1 MIFAL
6 VGAWV
11 VYLFLNH
18 LGTSPLENWD
28 EAFYADG
35 IRAMVR
41 SHNFIIPSWNQAVF
55 VDKPPLYYWLGS
67 ISVSLFGLSEWAIR
81 LPSVLAAIITVYLC
95 GWYMWRRFGIVPAL
109 VTLMVLISNGLYIYR
124 SRGANLDAVATLW
137 IVVSFL
143 LIQQKSRYMPIW
155 FGLCIGLL
163 YLTKASLSYYL
174 IPIFIAHTLNSYM
187 YHKPINEYA
196 KFVLVQ
202 ITLFFI
208 SAAVLPIL
216 WLASAYY
223 ANGLSF
229 VSYFLFSSD
238 QGTARLSLSHMNL
251 SYLGYMRESVGVWF
265 GFVAIGGYLMM
276 MRDIRKYLTT
286 LLYGTVLFAMLS
298 FSKVYANWYLL
309 PVFPFVAIEAGYAAK
324 QLLEKCVRS
333 KSQALSISIS
343 CLVVSGVLLQHVRL
357 YNRIIRPVFI
367 NHSTSNQK
375 LTAEY
380 AQRITRADESIVR
393 LDDLYPAAIYY
404 SDRKVIVSKK
414 NADYTNHMYI
424 TRDTL
429 VKRMGT
435 SGLRVILGK
444 SDDITRVF
452 EKFGRGTIVYKSGD
466 EAVGV
471 IE

>member
-1 MIFAL
+1 M
-6 VGAWV
+6 GAWV

-55 VDKPPLYYWLGS
+55 VDKPPLYYWFGS

-187 YHKPINEYA
+187 HHKPINEYA

-216 WLASAYY
+216 WLTSAYY

-238 QGTARLSLSHMNL
+238 QGTARLSLS
-251 SYLGYMRESVGVWF
+251 
-265 GFVAIGGYLMM
+265 
-276 MRDIRKYLTT
+276 
-286 LLYGTVLFAMLS
+286 
-298 FSKVYANWYLL
+298 
-309 PVFPFVAIEAGYAAK
+309 
-324 QLLEKCVRS
+324 
-333 KSQALSISIS
+333 QA
-343 CLVVSGVLLQHVRL
+343 
-357 YNRIIRPVFI
+357 Y
-367 NHSTSNQK
+367 STSHRN
-375 LTAEY
+375 
-380 AQRITRADESIVR
+380 D
-393 LDDLYPAAIYY
+393 
-404 SDRKVIVSKK
+404 
-414 NADYTNHMYI
+414 N
-424 TRDTL
+424 
-429 VKRMGT
+429 
-435 SGLRVILGK
+435 
-444 SDDITRVF
+444 
-452 EKFGRGTIVYKSGD
+452 
-466 EAVGV
+466 
-471 IE
+471 